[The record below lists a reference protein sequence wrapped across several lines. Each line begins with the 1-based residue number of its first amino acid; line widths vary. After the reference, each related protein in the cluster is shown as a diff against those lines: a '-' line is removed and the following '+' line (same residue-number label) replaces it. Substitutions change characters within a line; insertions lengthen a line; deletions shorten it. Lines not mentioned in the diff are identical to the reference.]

1 MNWRNFLIGAA
12 VGFVGGYAAKGII
25 NKEVNRSPEKVL
37 EYVKNQF
44 KQHGNISGSWIH
56 METEPYEKEQIRYTV
71 YKGGISKHQNGE
83 QKQYEFIADAGT
95 GTIIDIYPLN

>member
-1 MNWRNFLIGAA
+1 MIGAA
-12 VGFVGGYAAKGII
+12 VGFVGGYAAKGVIT
-25 NKEVNRSPEKVL
+25 KEVNRSPEKVL

-44 KQHGNISGSWIH
+44 KQQGHISGSWIH
-56 METEPYEKEQIRYTV
+56 MEAEPYEKEQIRYKV

-95 GTIIDIYPLN
+95 GTIIDIYPLK

>member
-1 MNWRNFLIGAA
+1 MIGAA
-12 VGFVGGYAAKGII
+12 VGFIVGYAAKEVI

-44 KQHGNISGSWIH
+44 KQHGNISGSWIQ
-56 METEPYEKEQIRYTV
+56 TEALPYEKERIRYKV
-71 YKGGISKHQNGE
+71 YKGGISKQENGV
-83 QKQYEFIADAGT
+83 QKQYEFIAEAGT